1 MTKDL
6 KAVCMLVTNID
17 APTGGI
23 QKNSNLLLGELNA
36 RGINTFVC
44 ARNYHGLSFDEMV
57 NGTVFHRS
65 PVIGNSLA
73 VNGLLYLVDTFIW
86 LVKNRKK
93 YDVVHCQQMFG
104 PTMTAVIAGVFTRK
118 PILTRI
124 TSGGA
129 IGEANEIRRMP
140 LSRLRVRL
148 IKHVTRFVALTE
160 EMKSELTGLGIPSEK
175 VSVIHNSTEIP
186 SETAF
191 SSADKLKYKNTLD
204 IPDVKIGI
212 FTGRLSEE
220 KCLDSLI
227 NAWKQVIEHF
237 PDTLLL
243 LLGEGGAFRNVEDSL
258 RKQVRDLD
266 LESNVVFKG
275 FVPNPKDY
283 LIAADAFI
291 LPSRSEG
298 MSNSLVEAFA
308 CGSAIIATDIGAN
321 REICIHDVN
330 SLLFPVGDSER
341 LAEHLIR
348 VFSEQE
354 TAERLGR
361 NARSFAEK
369 ELTVQRMADKYMA
382 EYSRMLSDRK

>member
-1 MTKDL
+1 MTKGL

-23 QKNSNLLLGELNA
+23 QKNSRLLLDQLNA
-36 RGINTFVC
+36 RGIKTFVC
-44 ARNYHGLSFDEMV
+44 TRNYHGLSANEVV

-93 YDVVHCQQMFG
+93 YDLVHCQQMFG
-104 PTMTAVIAGVFTRK
+104 PTMTAVIAGFFTRK

-140 LSRLRVRL
+140 LSSLRIRL
-148 IKHVTRFVALTE
+148 IKYVTRFVALTE
-160 EMKSELTGLGIPSEK
+160 EMKSELTDIGISSENIA
-175 VSVIHNSTEIP
+175 VIHNSTDIP
-186 SETAF
+186 SEISC
-191 SSADKLKYKNTLD
+191 SSVDKLTFKNRLD

-227 NAWKQVIEHF
+227 NAWKLVIALF
-237 PDTLLL
+237 PDARLL

-258 RKQVRDLD
+258 RKQVRDLG
-266 LESNVVFKG
+266 LEGNVVFKG

-308 CGSAIIATDIGAN
+308 CGSTIVASDIGAN

-330 SLLFPVGDSER
+330 SLLFPVGDSDR

-348 VFSEQE
+348 VFSDHE
-354 TAERLGR
+354 TAERLGE
-361 NARSFAEK
+361 NARSLAEK
-369 ELTVQRMADKYMA
+369 ELTVERMTEKYFT
-382 EYSRMLSDRK
+382 EYNDIISDRK

>member
-1 MTKDL
+1 
-6 KAVCMLVTNID
+6 MLVTNID

-23 QKNSNLLLGELNA
+23 QKNSRLLLDQLNT
-36 RGINTFVC
+36 RGIKTFVC
-44 ARNYHGLSFDEMV
+44 TRNYYGLSPNEVV
-57 NGTVFHRS
+57 NGTVIHRS
-65 PVIGNSLA
+65 PVIGRSLA
-73 VNGLLYLVDTFIW
+73 LNGILYLLDTLFW

-104 PTMTAVIAGVFTRK
+104 PTMTAVIAGFITRK

-124 TSGGA
+124 TSGGLL
-129 IGEANEIRRMP
+129 GEAQEITRMP
-140 LSRLRVRL
+140 LSGLRIKL
-148 IKHVTRFVALTE
+148 IKHVARFVALTQ
-160 EMKSELTGLGIPSEK
+160 EMRSELQQIGISEDRIAI
-175 VSVIHNSTEIP
+175 IHNST
-186 SETAF
+186 
-191 SSADKLKYKNTLD
+191 D
-204 IPDVKIGI
+204 IPHEVSYFKEGKNEIRKNLDLPAGKIGV

-227 NAWKQVIEHF
+227 NAWKQVTEHF
-237 PDTLLL
+237 PDAQLL
-243 LLGEGGAFRNVEDSL
+243 LLGEGGEFRNVEDAL
-258 RKQVRDLD
+258 RKQVKGLD
-266 LESNVVFKG
+266 LERNVVFKG

-308 CGSAIIATDIGAN
+308 CGSTIIASDIGAN

-330 SLLFPVGDSER
+330 SLLFPVGDSKR

-348 VFSEQE
+348 VFSDRE
-354 TAERLGR
+354 TAERLGE

-369 ELTVQRMADKYMA
+369 ELTVDRMTEKYLA
-382 EYSRMLSDRK
+382 EYCRIISDTR

>member
-1 MTKDL
+1 
-6 KAVCMLVTNID
+6 MLVTNID

-23 QKNSNLLLGELNA
+23 QKNSRLLLDQLNA
-36 RGINTFVC
+36 RGIKTFVC
-44 ARNYHGLSFDEMV
+44 TRNYHGLSANEIV

-73 VNGLLYLVDTFIW
+73 VNGLFYLVDTFIW

-93 YDVVHCQQMFG
+93 YDLVHCQQMFG
-104 PTMTAVIAGVFTRK
+104 PTMTAVLAGFITHK

-124 TSGGA
+124 TSGGSL
-129 IGEANEIRRMP
+129 GEASEIRRMP
-140 LSRLRVRL
+140 LSRLRIRL
-148 IKHVTRFVALTE
+148 IKYVTRFVALTE
-160 EMKSELTGLGIPSEK
+160 EMKDELTDIGISSENIA
-175 VSVIHNSTEIP
+175 VIHNSTDIP
-186 SETAF
+186 SEISC
-191 SSADKLKYKNTLD
+191 SSVDKLTFKNRLD

-220 KCLDSLI
+220 KRLDSLI
-227 NAWKQVIEHF
+227 NAWKQVTEHF
-237 PDTLLL
+237 PDAQLL
-243 LLGEGGAFRNVEDSL
+243 LLGEGGEFRNVEDAL
-258 RKQVRDLD
+258 RKQVKGLD
-266 LESNVVFKG
+266 LERNVVFKG

-308 CGSAIIATDIGAN
+308 CGSTIIASDIGAN

-330 SLLFPVGDSER
+330 SLLFPVGDSKR

-348 VFSEQE
+348 VFSDRE
-354 TAERLGR
+354 TAERLGE

-369 ELTVQRMADKYMA
+369 ELTVDRMTEKYLA
-382 EYSRMLSDRK
+382 EYCRIISDTR